1 MSSCLTS
8 LPDALAD
15 VILRQY
21 HSLPKTGKPQPNEYT
36 VLAGL
41 AVSMDAPSCSRDSS
55 AFKGSLSQ
63 AQTELPDSRAG
74 DGEQYLQLVP
84 VVLGTG
90 TKCLGARQGS
100 HELGVI
106 YDSHAEVSSPPY
118 CNSYCF
124 GDMILDVS
132 I

>member
-1 MSSCLTS
+1 MS
-8 LPDALAD
+8 LPEALAD

-21 HSLPKTGKPQPNEYT
+21 HSLPNTGKPQPNEYT
-36 VLAGL
+36 VLAGF

-55 AFKGSLSQ
+55 AVQGSLTQ
-63 AQTELPDSRAG
+63 LQTESPDSRAG
-74 DGEQYLQLVP
+74 EDEQNLQLVP
-84 VVLGTG
+84 VALGTG
-90 TKCLGARQGS
+90 TKCLGARQGR